1 MLARSPVTP
10 LFFKQRLMRC
20 ITTSNM
26 IWILRKRLAK
36 TEEARI
42 HSWAGA
48 SLAGSD
54 VKSMQL
60 SHQISAMK
68 VAIPR

>member
-1 MLARSPVTP
+1 MPARSPVTP

-36 TEEARI
+36 AEEAWI
-42 HSWAGA
+42 PSWAGA

-54 VKSMQL
+54 VKAMRL
-60 SHQISAMK
+60 AHQIAAMK

>member
-1 MLARSPVTP
+1 
-10 LFFKQRLMRC
+10 MRC

-36 TEEARI
+36 AEEAWI
-42 HSWAGA
+42 PSWAGA

-54 VKSMQL
+54 VKAMRL
-60 SHQISAMK
+60 AHQIAAMK

>member
-1 MLARSPVTP
+1 
-10 LFFKQRLMRC
+10 MRC

-36 TEEARI
+36 AEEAWI
-42 HSWAGA
+42 PSWAGA